1 LAIVLKLLLPALI
14 VYAAWLTLLF
24 VGQRQLI
31 YLSAGLPTVPG
42 VERSHAGLRAFRIP
56 VPGGEVDAW
65 FLPPATAS
73 SAEARSPALIF
84 THGNAELIDYS
95 VSDFAEFSR
104 RGIGVMMVEY
114 PGYGRSTGR
123 PSFQTIEAAMIGA
136 YDTLIAQPEVNRD
149 RIIAYG
155 RSLGGG
161 PAAMLSTRRPIEALV
176 LQSAFTT
183 LRAYATRYL
192 APGFLVRDRFEVLEA
207 VRAFRGPVLIVHG
220 RGDEIVPYAH
230 GHALATGASD
240 GRLITH
246 ECAHNDCPPDWK
258 AHVEQV
264 VAFLNDKGILSQ
276 ETH

>member
-1 LAIVLKLLLPALI
+1 VLKLLLLALLL
-14 VYAAWLTLLF
+14 YLAWLALLF

-42 VERSHAGLRAFRIP
+42 VERSQPGVRTFRIP

-65 FLPPATAS
+65 FLPPSPEAT
-73 SAEARSPALIF
+73 SAGARAPALIF

-95 VSDFAEFSR
+95 VSDFAEFTR

-123 PSFQTIEAAMIGA
+123 PSYATIEAAVVGA
-136 YDTLIAQPEVNRD
+136 YDTLIAQPEVD
-149 RIIAYG
+149 RQRIVAYG

-161 PAAMLSTRRPIEALV
+161 PAALLSTRRLVAALV
-176 LQSAFTT
+176 LQSAFTS
-183 LRAYATRYL
+183 LRAYASRYL
-192 APGFLVRDRFEVLEA
+192 APGFLVRDRFEVRDM

-220 RGDEIVPYAH
+220 RSDEVVPYTH
-230 GHALATGASD
+230 GQAIAEAATD

-246 ECAHNDCPPDWK
+246 ECAHNECPPDWD

-264 VAFLNDKGILSQ
+264 VDFLTEKGIVRR
-276 ETH
+276 

>member
-1 LAIVLKLLLPALI
+1 MMKLLLLALI
-14 VYAAWLTLLF
+14 VYAVWLTLLF

-42 VERSHAGLRAFRIP
+42 VERSHTGLRTFRIP

-65 FLPPATAS
+65 FLPPAFPTSTA
-73 SAEARSPALIF
+73 ATRTPALIF

-95 VSDFAEFSR
+95 VSDFASFTR
-104 RGIGVMMVEY
+104 HGIGVMMVEY

-123 PSFQTIEAAMIGA
+123 PSFETLEATVVGA
-136 YDTLIAQPEVNRD
+136 YDTLIAQPEVDRD
-149 RIIAYG
+149 RIVAYG

-161 PAAMLSTRRPIEALV
+161 PAAVLSTRRPIAAIV
-176 LQSAFTT
+176 LQSVFTT
-183 LRAYATRYL
+183 LRSYAARYL
-192 APGFLVRDRFEVLEA
+192 APGFLVRDRFEVLDV

-220 RGDEIVPYAH
+220 RHDNVVPYAH
-230 GHALATGASD
+230 GEALADGASD

-246 ECAHNDCPPDWK
+246 DCSHNDCPPDWD

-264 VAFLNDKGILSQ
+264 VAFLKEKGIVTGG
-276 ETH
+276 ER